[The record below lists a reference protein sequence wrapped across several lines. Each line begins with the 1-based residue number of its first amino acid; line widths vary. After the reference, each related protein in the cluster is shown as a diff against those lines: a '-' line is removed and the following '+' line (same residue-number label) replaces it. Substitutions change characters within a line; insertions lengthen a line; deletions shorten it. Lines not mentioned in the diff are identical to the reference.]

1 MVAEFDRED
10 RCSIEEKKFLLIQNE
25 LDKLANPMELDAVNA
40 AISNGKDI
48 DAAVVEAV
56 KLFARPDDTVEPI
69 KEAETLKDVYKKAN
83 EVSSLTEV
91 EVERRYSDLCA
102 KARQAERQR
111 LKAQDRDVFFNRQ
124 DIEADFTYWNNKKY
138 WYTEDAVALSLG
150 KNPKFINSK
159 ALDKTELRN
168 SPFVAEFKARLKQVK
183 RAIKAG
189 HLTKPVKPALFVNW
203 AEREGLSFPAGWDA
217 KPSNVSAKGGSKNDV
232 NPKEKR
238 VLYRLIL
245 GMAIKH
251 YGFSQDYDSKAGDKS
266 QIFTRIE
273 NDLRQ
278 LKLDVDA
285 KTIRKHLSSA
295 LENAIVAGLI
305 KRKDPRI

>member
-1 MVAEFDRED
+1 
-10 RCSIEEKKFLLIQNE
+10 
-25 LDKLANPMELDAVNA
+25 MELDAVNA

-138 WYTEDAVALSLG
+138 WYTEDAVALSL
-150 KNPKFINSK
+150 
-159 ALDKTELRN
+159 
-168 SPFVAEFKARLKQVK
+168 
-183 RAIKAG
+183 
-189 HLTKPVKPALFVNW
+189 
-203 AEREGLSFPAGWDA
+203 
-217 KPSNVSAKGGSKNDV
+217 
-232 NPKEKR
+232 
-238 VLYRLIL
+238 
-245 GMAIKH
+245 
-251 YGFSQDYDSKAGDKS
+251 
-266 QIFTRIE
+266 
-273 NDLRQ
+273 
-278 LKLDVDA
+278 A
-285 KTIRKHLSSA
+285 KTRSS
-295 LENAIVAGLI
+295 
-305 KRKDPRI
+305 

>member
-189 HLTKPVKPALFVNW
+189 HLTKPVKPALFVSW

-217 KPSNVSAKGGSKNDV
+217 NPATSPLKEVLKMTLTQRKN
-232 NPKEKR
+232 ES
-238 VLYRLIL
+238 
-245 GMAIKH
+245 
-251 YGFSQDYDSKAGDKS
+251 F
-266 QIFTRIE
+266 
-273 NDLRQ
+273 
-278 LKLDVDA
+278 
-285 KTIRKHLSSA
+285 
-295 LENAIVAGLI
+295 IV
-305 KRKDPRI
+305 